1 MANMNEN
8 FLSFLGAPA
17 QRALLGE
24 LGISKL
30 EDLSRY
36 TKKDLL
42 RLHGFGPSS
51 LPKLEIELR
60 KLGIKLKE
68 S

>member
-1 MANMNEN
+1 MTNKNSN

-17 QRALLGE
+17 QRAILQE
-24 LGISKL
+24 LGITKL

-36 TKKDLL
+36 SKQDLL

-51 LPKLEIELR
+51 LPKLESELR
-60 KLGIKLKE
+60 KLGIQLKE
-68 S
+68 